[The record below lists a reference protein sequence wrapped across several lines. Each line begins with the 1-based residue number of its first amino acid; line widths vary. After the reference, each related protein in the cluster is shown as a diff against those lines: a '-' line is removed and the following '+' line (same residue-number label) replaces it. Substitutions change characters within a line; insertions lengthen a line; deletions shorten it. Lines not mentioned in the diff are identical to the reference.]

1 MVRLNPDKE
10 IVNMVRNALK
20 KSGGFCPCRIGS
32 VPCPCDKF
40 KNLEK
45 GFCNC
50 ELYEK
55 I

>member
-1 MVRLNPDKE
+1 MVRLNTDKE
-10 IVNMVRNALK
+10 IVDMVRNALK
-20 KSGGFCPCRIGS
+20 KSGGFCPCQLGAK
-32 VPCPCDKF
+32 CPCDKF
-40 KNLEK
+40 KNIEK